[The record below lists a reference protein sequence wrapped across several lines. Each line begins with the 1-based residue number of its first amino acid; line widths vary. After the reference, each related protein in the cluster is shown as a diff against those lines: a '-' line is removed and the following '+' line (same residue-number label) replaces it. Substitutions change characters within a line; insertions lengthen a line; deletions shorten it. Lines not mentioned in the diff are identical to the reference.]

1 MTSLQT
7 YLIERAKEASTWRGI
22 VFIATAGGLT
32 LAPAAQETIITGC
45 LFLAGLIGALVPD
58 KKQ

>member
-1 MTSLQT
+1 MKNIQA

-22 VFIATAGGLT
+22 VFIATAGGVT
-32 LAPAAQETIITGC
+32 LAPAAQETIITGGM
-45 LFLAGLIGALVPD
+45 FLAGLIGALVPD